1 MSQPTIPCPNCKGSG
16 VVPDRKA
23 QGREMKRRR
32 NAARVTLREVSE
44 LTGLSIGYLSD
55 MEHGRKGWTPR
66 KINFYM
72 AAIET
77 VKQERAR

>member
-1 MSQPTIPCPNCKGSG
+1 M
-16 VVPDRKA
+16 PDRKA

-44 LTGLSIGYLSD
+44 LMGLSIGYLSD